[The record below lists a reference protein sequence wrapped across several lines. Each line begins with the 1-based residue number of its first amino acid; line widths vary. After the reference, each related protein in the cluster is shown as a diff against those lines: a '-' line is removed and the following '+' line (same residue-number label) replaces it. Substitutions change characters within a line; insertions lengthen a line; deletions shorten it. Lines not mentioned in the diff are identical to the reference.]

1 MNPQENQNSQTQAEV
16 QPPTTPNT
24 PAVTYVD
31 SSNPVPVPPQT
42 PPTTDPL
49 QADHT
54 EHFGIRWKIVF
65 IILGVLWSITIALP
79 VLFLLYLALQAQSGV
94 SGTEFMAL
102 LVLPLQMA
110 GIPVALVTLVAIL
123 IHLFRR
129 SSSRAWKMIA
139 ITWGLLS
146 LAYVAVG
153 VISIANIYS
162 LGEGRRAE
170 ERTYA
175 SYVSEISVE
184 QGKQMLAECQVSE
197 LRHGY
202 DASFVRGKGGNPEDS
217 STGVL
222 LFKQNGVE
230 PRRLTVAERHRTTFN
245 EIYKE
250 AKKRCPNN
258 LGRSG

>member
-1 MNPQENQNSQTQAEV
+1 MNPQENQNLQAQAEA
-16 QPPTTPNT
+16 QPPTAPNT
-24 PAVTYVD
+24 PVVTSVD
-31 SSNPVPVPPQT
+31 GSNPVPVPPPT
-42 PPTTDPL
+42 PPPTDSL
-49 QADHT
+49 QPDQT
-54 EHFGIRWKIVF
+54 EHFGNGWKIVF
-65 IILGVLWSITIALP
+65 VILGVLWSITITIP
-79 VLFLLYLALQAQSGV
+79 ILFLLYLALQAQSGV
-94 SGTEFMAL
+94 SGTEFVAL
-102 LVLPLQMA
+102 LILPLQVA

-139 ITWGLLS
+139 VTWGLLS

-153 VISIANIYS
+153 VIGVASIYS

-170 ERTYA
+170 ERKYA

-184 QGKQMLAECQVSE
+184 QGKQMLAECQISE

-217 STGVL
+217 SSGVL

-230 PRRLTVAERHRTTFN
+230 PRRLTVAERHRITFN

-250 AKKRCPNN
+250 AKKRCPNS
-258 LGRSG
+258 LERSG